1 MDFVIM
7 RRIFCGG
14 SGGGIVD
21 AFISSCG
28 TYRYW
33 LMRAAKSLSPV
44 KSTALFVMLNPSTAD
59 AQLDD
64 PTIRRCRGFAKLWDC
79 NGLAVAN
86 LYALRSTD
94 PAALWSHPDP
104 VGPDN
109 DDCLWTFAREYGD
122 VVCAWGSNA
131 RPERAACVVSI
142 MRNAGARLWCLGTTK
157 NGSPRHPLYVRADQ
171 PLTEWSPQQWQ
182 ETRT

>member
-1 MDFVIM
+1 MVKAGSA
-7 RRIFCGG
+7 RRARPWYTILY
-14 SGGGIVD
+14 VQ
-21 AFISSCG
+21 
-28 TYRYW
+28 
-33 LMRAAKSLSPV
+33 V
-44 KSTALFVMLNPSTAD
+44 LFVMLNPSTAD
-59 AQLDD
+59 HRNDD

-142 MRNAGARLWCLGTTK
+142 MRDAGARLWCLGTTK
-157 NGSPRHPLYVRADQ
+157 NGSPRHPLYVRGDAE
-171 PLTEWSPQQWQ
+171 PVPFVGIAG
-182 ETRT
+182 

>member
-1 MDFVIM
+1 MSAI
-7 RRIFCGG
+7 
-14 SGGGIVD
+14 
-21 AFISSCG
+21 ISPCG
-28 TYRYW
+28 TYRY
-33 LMRAAKSLSPV
+33 LLKRQAESMSPM

-59 AQLDD
+59 SMLDD

-109 DDCLWTFAREYGD
+109 DDYLWNFARECGD

-131 RPERAACVVSI
+131 KHERAAHVASI
-142 MRNAGARLWCLGTTK
+142 LTDAGARLWCLGTT
-157 NGSPRHPLYVRADQ
+157 NGGSPRHPLYVRGNQ
-171 PLTEWSPQQWQ
+171 PLIEWRPAAIAASAEDKKSPEPQ
-182 ETRT
+182 

>member
-1 MDFVIM
+1 MNAVISP
-7 RRIFCGG
+7 CG
-14 SGGGIVD
+14 
-21 AFISSCG
+21 A
-28 TYRYW
+28 YRYR
-33 LMRAAKSLSPV
+33 LTRAAESLSPG

-109 DDCLWTFAREYGD
+109 DDYLWNFARECGD

-131 RPERAACVVSI
+131 RPERAARVVSI
-142 MRNAGARLWCLGTTK
+142 MRRRRRAPVVSWHDERRP
-157 NGSPRHPLYVRADQ
+157 PRHPLYVRADQ
-171 PLTEWSPQQWQ
+171 PLTEWSP
-182 ETRT
+182 RR

>member
-1 MDFVIM
+1 MNAV
-7 RRIFCGG
+7 
-14 SGGGIVD
+14 
-21 AFISSCG
+21 ISSCG
-28 TYRYW
+28 AYRYR
-33 LMRAAKSLSPV
+33 LTRAAESLSPG

-109 DDCLWTFAREYGD
+109 DDYLWNFAHECGD

-131 RPERAACVVSI
+131 RPERAARVVSI
-142 MRNAGARLWCLGTTK
+142 MRGAGARLWCLGMTRD
-157 NGSPRHPLYVRADQ
+157 GSPRHPLYVRADQ
-171 PLTEWSPQQWQ
+171 PLTEWSQKP
-182 ETRT
+182 